1 MKHRKKYIS
10 YSLIVIYSLL
20 MIHMALPHAHH
31 HHEEDEICGQCTHQD
46 CDEHEDAFHCH
57 KIPQHHPSL
66 LQDKL
71 QKLIQISH
79 IQLYLGIKTG
89 SVTICSYPSPTGHTL
104 RTYETPPILP
114 PGCVLTQTLRAP
126 PTEV

>member
-57 KIPQHHPSL
+57 RIPQHQPSQ
-66 LQDKL
+66 LQSEL
-71 QKLIQISH
+71 QKLLQFSH
-79 IQLYLGIKTG
+79 IQLSFDADTCCTAACLPANDATQ
-89 SVTICSYPSPTGHTL
+89 TD

-114 PGCVLTQTLRAP
+114 PGCVQTQSLRAP
-126 PTEV
+126 PAEV